1 MAASHQVLETTMLEM
16 DLNKVVV
23 ETFSDENKKA
33 MCIQKFLISFM
44 KLTYC
49 ESQMC
54 LTSLVLP
61 SYPTSS

>member
-33 MCIQKFLISFM
+33 MYIQK
-44 KLTYC
+44 
-49 ESQMC
+49 
-54 LTSLVLP
+54 VL
-61 SYPTSS
+61 YELYEVHLL